1 MAKKQSSN
9 AGVKLGIAAAAVA
22 GIASAYFL
30 YGSNDASKNRKKV
43 KGWML
48 KAKGEVIEQVEKLK
62 EVDRETFMRVVDAVT
77 AKYEKASSVGEAEA
91 KKLGAE
97 LKKHWKEI
105 ERELTPKQKA
115 AQKAVKK
122 IVKKITK

>member
-1 MAKKQSSN
+1 MAKKQASG

-30 YGSNDASKNRKKV
+30 YGTKEAAKNRKKA

-48 KAKGEVIEQVEKLK
+48 KAKGEVLEQVEKLK
-62 EVDRETFMRVVDAVT
+62 EVDKDKFMKVVDTVT
-77 AKYEKASSVGEAEA
+77 AKYEKAASVGEVEA

-105 ERELTPKQKA
+105 EKELAPKPKA
-115 AQKAVKK
+115 TKTAKK
-122 IVKKITK
+122 VEKK